1 MQIGDR
7 VQYRGAGEFAEL
19 GWGLVLGIE
28 PDTHTL
34 RGTTLWTI
42 ELLWHDGTIR
52 KTFAHQLRHVDDTD
66 ESIVGF

>member
-34 RGTTLWTI
+34 RGTTFWTI

-52 KTFAHQLRHVDDTD
+52 ETFAHQLCPLED
-66 ESIVGF
+66 ESQ